1 MPEPTQPNPESAPGD
16 LADEF
21 RNLGENLKT
30 FFQTAWESEERKKL
44 QGEIEAGMAE
54 LGRSLS
60 QAASEFKEG
69 PAGQQ
74 LKSDFQDLHERVRS
88 GEVENKLRAELLSV
102 LRTVNSELEKAFSP
116 KPQSASTETD
126 NQSEV

>member
-1 MPEPTQPNPESAPGD
+1 MPEPTQTNPESTPGD

-21 RNLGENLKT
+21 RSLGENLKT

-44 QGEIEAGMAE
+44 QQEIEAGMAE

-60 QAASEFKEG
+60 QAASEFKGG

-88 GEVENKLRAELLSV
+88 GEVETKIRAELLSV
-102 LRTVNSELEKAFSP
+102 LRTVNTELEKAFSP
-116 KPQSASTETD
+116 KPPSESTKAD
-126 NQSEV
+126 NQSKV

>member
-1 MPEPTQPNPESAPGD
+1 MPEPTQSNPESGSGD

-44 QGEIEAGMAE
+44 QQEIEAGMAE
-54 LGRSLS
+54 LGKSLS
-60 QAASEFKEG
+60 QAASEFKAG

-74 LKSDFQDLHERVRS
+74 LKSDFEDLHERVRS
-88 GEVENKLRAELLSV
+88 GEVENKIRAELLSV
-102 LRTVNSELEKAFSP
+102 LRTVNTELEKAFSP
-116 KPQSASTETD
+116 KPPPDNAETD